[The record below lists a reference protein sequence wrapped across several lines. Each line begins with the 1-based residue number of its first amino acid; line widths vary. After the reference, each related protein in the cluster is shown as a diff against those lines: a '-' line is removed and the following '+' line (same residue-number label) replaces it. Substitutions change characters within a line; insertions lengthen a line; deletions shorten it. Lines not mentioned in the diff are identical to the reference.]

1 MTIEPDGDGF
11 KVLGRPSVSNDSEEK
26 DNGAKREREEETAEL
41 NKRVKLDEEDREKRS
56 RFPLPGNGVSAEA
69 SGPLRKK
76 EDLTDVESLPPVKP
90 SNHKGKGDVF
100 LAEGIREKLA
110 ATLDVSPPNE
120 IPLIPDGND
129 RHSPIRSDRQRD
141 LRASTR

>member
-11 KVLGRPSVSNDSEEK
+11 KVLGRLSTASDSEGK
-26 DNGAKREREEETAEL
+26 DNGAKREREEETAEQ
-41 NKRVKLDEEDREKRS
+41 NKRVKLDEEDSEKGPRS
-56 RFPLPGNGVSAEA
+56 PLPTDGVKAEA
-69 SGPLRKK
+69 SGPLHKK

-100 LAEGIREKLA
+100 LAEGIRENLA

-120 IPLIPDGND
+120 IPLVPDGND

-141 LRASTR
+141 L